1 MTRSEASF
9 IVQPERELIRV
20 SFFSSF
26 FYQRAFDYFFF
37 SARNSAASSVSGIR
51 SADVLHVHRSTFTRL
66 LRRML
71 TH

>member
-1 MTRSEASF
+1 MTRSDASF

-20 SFFSSF
+20 SFF

-37 SARNSAASSVSGIR
+37 SARNSAASSVSRIR